1 MDDLRQT
8 TDDDFY
14 QRVLPQLN
22 VLEDVR
28 KAKKKVYEWR
38 KRIAMFIC
46 PIVLPITAYAD
57 WLLLTIQ
64 RSSDDSGAGISVA
77 VGGAIWWWVTQ
88 PKRQYAKAYKDEI
101 LPKIARL
108 FGNLTYKAGVKIPMD
123 TLKPFRI
130 VPHHDRYE
138 VDDYFAGAY
147 RGTDV
152 QFTEVDLKVR
162 RQSGKRTR
170 YVTVFKGLMILIRLP
185 RVKFAGHT
193 VMVGNGSSVTQ
204 WFKEKSLGLDRA
216 DLVDPE
222 FEKQFD
228 VYTNDQV
235 ESRYLIHPAMIEK
248 IKAIRATYAAK
259 GVMAAYFMDS
269 LLLLLPSSKNHFE
282 PAGIDTPATEPSTLV
297 AMKHEVEQVL
307 NLIDQMEQYD
317 KDAAHRAA

>member
-1 MDDLRQT
+1 MDDLRLT

-22 VLEDVR
+22 ALEEIR

-38 KRIAMFIC
+38 KRIAMFIS
-46 PIVLPITAYAD
+46 PVLLPAAAYAD

-64 RSSDDSGAGISVA
+64 RSGDDGGAGISVA

-88 PKRQYAKAYKDEI
+88 PKRQYAKSYKDEI

-108 FGNLTYKAGVKIPMD
+108 FGDLTYKAGVKIPME

-130 VPHHDRYE
+130 VPAHDRYD
-138 VDDYFAGAY
+138 VDDYFTGAY
-147 RGTDV
+147 RGAAV

-185 RVKFAGHT
+185 RAKFAGHT
-193 VMVGNGSSVTQ
+193 VMVGNGSAVTQ
-204 WFKEKSLGLDRA
+204 WFREKSLGLDRA

-228 VYTNDQV
+228 VYTNDHV

-259 GVMAAYFMDS
+259 GVMAAYFTDS
-269 LLLLLPSSKNHFE
+269 LLLMLPSGKNHFE
-282 PAGIDTPATEPSTLV
+282 PAGIDVPATDPSTLV

-307 NLIDQMEQYD
+307 NLIDQMELYD
-317 KDAAHRAA
+317 RDAAHRAA